1 MCCGEPLAGTF
12 SEGAVWLLG
21 GDKLKGGGKEVMKLG
36 ACFGLRAPQPEA
48 LYHRACVGPPCCCIT
63 FPGVVSEGMVHSVL
77 CDVKCAMEG
86 R

>member
-48 LYHRACVGPPCCCIT
+48 PPPSYLCRTSPLPSLGP
-63 FPGVVSEGMVHSVL
+63 HL
-77 CDVKCAMEG
+77 CLFI